1 MPRKLEWTTEDH
13 RKFEAKPEEQVLIT
27 VHEVGVGVWK
37 WFIYR
42 YGIKI
47 ARGQASYLSWAKEE
61 AERVYKKEVR

>member
-1 MPRKLEWTTEDH
+1 MLITLKWKKKNDK
-13 RKFEAKPEEQVLIT
+13 KFEAKPEEQVLIT
-27 VHEVGVGVWK
+27 VDEVEAGVWK

-61 AERVYKKEVR
+61 AERVYKEEIR